1 MSDDRTHGACSPSVL
16 KRRLSCPGSLTL
28 EAVMPDN
35 KSESAS
41 MGTRLHKLLEKDVW
55 EEKDLEGLTE
65 YHLAA
70 LERARQ
76 FRETLKIPSD
86 YVSHREL
93 EIDLSWIHPL
103 IEKGHVDEVF
113 VKQYDRAILIDW
125 KFFFQKKLDPAET
138 NTQMIC
144 YAAGVCR
151 EFEVEEVEVHLFM
164 PHVNAWST
172 ATFKRKYLMG
182 RASHFAESVEMAKLN
197 PFSFESGDHCEY
209 CRAMSIC
216 PVYLHAALSEKDA
229 SKESVSN
236 HPVNL
241 MPKLLEKAEML
252 SDWSGAL
259 KKYAFALLAAGKKIP
274 GWGLIQGE
282 GHRKWIDVEKA
293 GKELTKIAEE
303 KRKDAESLYDPRSL
317 KSPSEV
323 EKVLGKAKRV
333 AEVMAKLVFK
343 PKGELKLA
351 RKEEAKE

>member
-16 KRRLSCPGSLTL
+16 KRRLNCPGSLTL

-70 LERARQ
+70 LERARH

-172 ATFKRKYLMG
+172 ATFKRQWLMTSARLICG
-182 RASHFAESVEMAKLN
+182 RIAQNELNKFA
-197 PFSFESGDHCEY
+197 FSGGDHCEY
-209 CRAMSIC
+209 CKAMSIC

-229 SKESVSN
+229 SKESALN

-241 MPKLLEKAEML
+241 TPKLLETAEML

-259 KKYAFALLAAGKKIP
+259 KKYAFTLLAAGKKIP

-282 GHRKWIDVEKA
+282 GHRKWIDVGKA

-303 KRKDAESLYDPRSL
+303 KKKDTESLYDPRSL
-317 KSPSEV
+317 KSPSEI